1 MLYVIIEYSL
11 ILKTIVL
18 LLHCMFVC
26 VAVPGPV
33 TSLAVTER
41 GSFHVK
47 LEWEEPINKNGI
59 ITNYLIEYVV
69 G

>member
-1 MLYVIIEYSL
+1 VS
-11 ILKTIVL
+11 
-18 LLHCMFVC
+18 

-33 TSLAVTER
+33 TSLTVTER

-47 LEWEEPINKNGI
+47 LEWSEPINKNGI
-59 ITNYLIEYVV
+59 ITNYLIDYNV